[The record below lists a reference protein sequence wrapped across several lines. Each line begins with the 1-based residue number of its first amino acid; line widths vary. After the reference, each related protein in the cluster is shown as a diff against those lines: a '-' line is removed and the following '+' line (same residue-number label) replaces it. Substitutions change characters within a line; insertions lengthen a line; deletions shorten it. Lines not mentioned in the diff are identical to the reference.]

1 MRSQS
6 VCSRVAFSISCY
18 VVLPVIS
25 AFASASADGHG
36 DAHGGGHGF
45 TWFDWAAQPGAPV
58 GFGYLL
64 LNFVVLLIA
73 LNFLIFRPL
82 RKGNAEKSDRIRAE
96 LEKATSARTEAENLL
111 VECRNR
117 MSALD
122 SEVET
127 ILRAARE
134 EGENARAEM
143 VARAEADADRIRK
156 TAIEL
161 AERDVARIK
170 RQVEAD
176 VIARAVSQAE
186 AVIVS
191 NLQAADQERLLAQA
205 ASEIRHLSLSS
216 NQRSAS

>member
-96 LEKATSARTEAENLL
+96 LEKGRPGKRGHTGKSDLHEPA
-111 VECRNR
+111 
-117 MSALD
+117 
-122 SEVET
+122 
-127 ILRAARE
+127 
-134 EGENARAEM
+134 
-143 VARAEADADRIRK
+143 
-156 TAIEL
+156 AIERTGT
-161 AERDVARIK
+161 ANGRGGGIK
-170 RQVEAD
+170 DRGHG
-176 VIARAVSQAE
+176 
-186 AVIVS
+186 
-191 NLQAADQERLLAQA
+191 LG
-205 ASEIRHLSLSS
+205 
-216 NQRSAS
+216 